1 MRKSTLL
8 TMALA
13 MVVGTTMGQKAGQ
26 IKAQKKDKR
35 SYYIEAPK
43 KWFVK
48 AGLGYNFAAE
58 RTQLAVSGIAYG
70 DGVSTKVVTSQP
82 RRAAVNA
89 GLQGTVGVGYMFN
102 KYIGVC
108 VNVNAGIASKKYTYE
123 NSSSLAQPFGNSIS
137 QTQQA
142 QMPVLVT
149 PSFYFQTTN
158 KDFNL
163 YSRVGLA
170 LPVYQKIKITSES
183 SVGTTEYA
191 GTTTMKTDFCPGFN
205 GAVGVD
211 YKINDN
217 FHFWSEVSML
227 SLSLYTKESTI
238 TSYSVNGADQ
248 LSAIPENKRTTK
260 YTEGQTTATG
270 PNYQAK
276 YTIPFSTIG
285 LFAGISY
292 HF

>member
-1 MRKSTLL
+1 
-8 TMALA
+8 

-35 SYYIEAPK
+35 SYYIEVPK

-58 RTQLAVSGIAYG
+58 RQQLAISGIAYG
-70 DGVSTKVVTSQP
+70 DGVSTKVANSQP
-82 RRAAVNA
+82 RRAAMDA
-89 GLQGTVGVGYMFN
+89 GFQGTIGIGYMFN

-108 VNVNAGIASKKYTYE
+108 VNVNAGIANKKYTYE
-123 NSSSLAQPFGNSIS
+123 TSGTLAQPFGTSFS

-142 QMPVLVT
+142 QLPILVT
-149 PSFYFQTTN
+149 PSFYFQTSN
-158 KDFNL
+158 KEFNL

-170 LPVYQKIKITSES
+170 LPVYQKIKINSES
-183 SVGTTEYA
+183 SVSGTEYS
-191 GTTTMKTDFCPGFN
+191 GSMTMKTDFCPGFN
-205 GAVGVD
+205 GAVGID

-217 FHFWSEVSML
+217 FHFWSEVSL
-227 SLSLYTKESTI
+227 VSLTLYTKESTI
-238 TSYSVNGADQ
+238 TAYSVNGTDQ
-248 LSAIPENKRTTK
+248 LSTIPENKRTTQ
-260 YTEGQTTATG
+260 YTDGQTSASG

-276 YTIPFSTIG
+276 YTIPFSSIG
-285 LFAGISY
+285 LFAGIAY